1 MCAQLLVTS
10 SVESTLALSLS
21 IYLHSTLHVLPNN
34 SNCAII
40 VSQSDVSDMEF
51 IAYYSSDNSDS
62 EGSLSLE
69 NTDDETLNSSLESD
83 AVENWMIQDQDL
95 EQGMPGF
102 QLQPLLRDVR
112 ILSTDDF
119 VPDIWWLFNNFQVPF

>member
-1 MCAQLLVTS
+1 M
-10 SVESTLALSLS
+10 
-21 IYLHSTLHVLPNN
+21 LPNN
-34 SNCAII
+34 SNCVII

-51 IAYYSSDNSDS
+51 IAYYSSDNPDS

-83 AVENWMIQDQDL
+83 AVENWMIQDQYL

-119 VPDIWWLFNNFQVPF
+119 VPDMWWLFNNFQVPF